1 MHIHTQT
8 HFSTIQQIIP
18 STQLILN
25 LLFSSTTIDK
35 LSNNK
40 ILSTPQQSL
49 SILDETN
56 YHQFEKYLILWIKF
70 ENWTIKF
77 ISTTLV

>member
-8 HFSTIQQIIP
+8 HFSTIQQILP
-18 STQLILN
+18 STQLIILN
-25 LLFSSTTIDK
+25 LFVSFTVTIDK

-40 ILSTPQQSL
+40 ILSTQQQSL

-56 YHQFEKYLILWIKF
+56 YHQFEKYLIL
-70 ENWTIKF
+70 
-77 ISTTLV
+77 